1 MNTGA
6 ARAPPVSEVL
16 AAPPCCRDALPPRP
30 APRVATPRWLPR
42 FAWRRM
48 RVALPANLSCAI
60 STGDI
65 GCAAVA
71 GPLLTC
77 NPIRTIKSN
86 SQFQCLAIQMS
97 QTFFVKNSEGKS
109 VQVQLDAGLTVRQ
122 VKDQLAAE
130 QNVSPDQIRLVFG
143 GKELQDSNK
152 VSDYNV
158 GPGSNVNMVLRMQP
172 AD

>member
-1 MNTGA
+1 
-6 ARAPPVSEVL
+6 
-16 AAPPCCRDALPPRP
+16 
-30 APRVATPRWLPR
+30 
-42 FAWRRM
+42 M

-86 SQFQCLAIQMS
+86 SQFQRLAIQMS

-122 VKDQLAAE
+122 VKDQLAQE
-130 QNVSPDQIRLVFG
+130 QNFCHHSSPDQIRLVFG

-158 GPGSNVNMVLRMQP
+158 GPGSNVNMVLRLQGGVQWSS
-172 AD
+172 